1 MELELKQVRN
11 TLIVRIEG
19 ELDMLAAD
27 QIREDID
34 KKIDNS
40 EIKNLILNERTL
52 YRQLSLGMIIV
63 VIKKLARMDGCLSRS
78 QVQVENFVFSAQVN

>member
-40 EIKNLILNERTL
+40 EIKNLILNLENS
-52 YRQLSLGMIIV
+52 LSSFQKFL
-63 VIKKLARMDGCLSRS
+63 
-78 QVQVENFVFSAQVN
+78 

>member
-40 EIKNLILNERTL
+40 EIKNLILNLEKVTF
-52 YRQLSLGMIIV
+52 I
-63 VIKKLARMDGCLSRS
+63 D
-78 QVQVENFVFSAQVN
+78 

>member
-27 QIREDID
+27 Y
-34 KKIDNS
+34 
-40 EIKNLILNERTL
+40 LLNIS
-52 YRQLSLGMIIV
+52 QLFSGIPPVAMYSPVLLVSPVPTSVTASLQGV
-63 VIKKLARMDGCLSRS
+63 
-78 QVQVENFVFSAQVN
+78 